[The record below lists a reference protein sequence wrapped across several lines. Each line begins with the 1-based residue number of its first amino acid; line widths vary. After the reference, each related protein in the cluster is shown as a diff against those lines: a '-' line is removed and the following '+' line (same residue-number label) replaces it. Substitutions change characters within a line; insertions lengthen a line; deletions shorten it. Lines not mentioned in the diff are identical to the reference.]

1 MQSYRLQEV
10 TLNPKSFQPKTQSSH
25 IIQIMFI
32 EIDSIDIIALRYDFK
47 ILPSKILYLTKAI
60 ESENDILFSKVSLI

>member
-1 MQSYRLQEV
+1 
-10 TLNPKSFQPKTQSSH
+10 
-25 IIQIMFI
+25 MFI